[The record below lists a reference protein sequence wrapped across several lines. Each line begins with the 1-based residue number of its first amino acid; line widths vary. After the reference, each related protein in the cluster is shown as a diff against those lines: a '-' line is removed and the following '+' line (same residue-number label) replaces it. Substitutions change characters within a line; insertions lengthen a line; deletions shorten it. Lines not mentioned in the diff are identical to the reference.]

1 LTKKRNQ
8 QAPKQGVGLPSAK
21 NAEPH
26 NCSTCAELWESE
38 IDLEVMEAAAK
49 HPKAQFRLTLSSTYD
64 CSGSKRTALFF
75 SRIMKA
81 VDGMRKN
88 SNKAVNVGWE
98 IYKKYS

>member
-1 LTKKRNQ
+1 M
-8 QAPKQGVGLPSAK
+8 
-21 NAEPH
+21 
-26 NCSTCAELWESE
+26 CAELWEAE

-64 CSGSKRTALFF
+64 RSGSKRTALFF
-75 SRIMKA
+75 CRMMKA